1 MQLISAGLNA
11 AINEQIGH
19 EFSAMLQYVNI
30 ATYFDGDALP
40 RLAAH
45 FYRQAEEEKEHAMR
59 LVHYVVEAGGAVSIP
74 STPGTRSEFASAA
87 DAVKLALDQEITVT
101 QQINALMDLAIK
113 ENDHA
118 AQIMLTWF
126 VTEQIEE
133 VSSMEALLS
142 MIKRAGDSGLLFV
155 EHFLAGGAGATA
167 E

>member
-1 MQLISAGLNA
+1 MKLISSDLTN

-59 LVHYVVEAGGAVSIP
+59 LVHYVVEAGGTVSIP

-87 DAVKLALDQEITVT
+87 DAVQLAWDAMAEPRFVIAVG
-101 QQINALMDLAIK
+101 ACAISGGLY
-113 ENDHA
+113 DGAPGVDRGFFDRQPPLIYVPGCPPHP
-118 AQIMLTWF
+118 LT
-126 VTEQIEE
+126 IAR
-133 VSSMEALLS
+133 ALL
-142 MIKRAGDSGLLFV
+142 MALGR
-155 EHFLAGGAGATA
+155 
-167 E
+167 

>member
-1 MQLISAGLNA
+1 MELISSQLTQ

-30 ATYFDGDALP
+30 ATYFDGEALP

-45 FYRQAEEEKEHAMR
+45 FYRQAEEEKDHAMR
-59 LVHYVVEAGGAVSIP
+59 LVHYVVEAGGVVTIP
-74 STPGTRSEFASAA
+74 ATPGTRSEFASAA
-87 DAVKLALDQEITVT
+87 DAVQLALDQEITVT

-133 VSSMEALLS
+133 VSSMESLLS
-142 MIKRAGDSGLLFV
+142 IIKRAGDSGLFFV
-155 EHFLAGGAGATA
+155 EYFLAGGGAAT

>member
-1 MQLISAGLNA
+1 MKLISNDLNK

-45 FYRQAEEEKEHAMR
+45 FYRQAEEEKDHAMR
-59 LVHYVVEAGGAVSIP
+59 LVHYVVEAGGTVTIP
-74 STPGTRSEFASAA
+74 STPGTRSKFASAA
-87 DAVKLALDQEITVT
+87 DAVQLALDQEITVT

-133 VSSMEALLS
+133 VSSMESLLS
-142 MIKRAGDSGLLFV
+142 MIKRAGDSGLLIV
-155 EHFLAGGAGATA
+155 EQFLAGAPAPTA